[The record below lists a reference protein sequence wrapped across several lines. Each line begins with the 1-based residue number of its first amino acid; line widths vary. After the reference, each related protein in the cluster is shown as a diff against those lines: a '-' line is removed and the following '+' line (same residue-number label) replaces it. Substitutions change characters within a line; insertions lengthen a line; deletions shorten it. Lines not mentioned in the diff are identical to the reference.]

1 MPLRRIDGGATQPS
15 SRSANVVITFIECQ
29 SGYIMIEPPLSIES
43 LQAHAAGELKKW
55 TGSAAQ
61 WSAVAPGRVNV
72 IGEHTDYNGG
82 WVLPMAIDRYTVL
95 VAAPGSQADRIRVRS
110 LSLDEESAVSLSRL
124 SDLSDDKWMRYLQGV
139 LAEYAHRAVVCP
151 PLDIVVASSVPV
163 GGGLS
168 SSAALELAMAHLIE
182 AVTETT
188 WSPSERIRAAV
199 SAEREGAG
207 VPCGVMD
214 QTIVE
219 QGQQGCVLLLDCAEE
234 LISSVIP
241 CDDPQIAWLV
251 IHSGVSHD
259 LADGAYAQRRAEC
272 ERICETLKVG
282 SLRDVTPE
290 MITALPP
297 DLSAQRPAPSSTVSP
312 IQSSTLSPIQ
322 SSRLS
327 PIQSSSQQPLDE
339 VLLRRARHVVT
350 ENQRVLAATEALKT
364 ANWSTL
370 GQLLFESHQ
379 SLRDDYQVSCE
390 ELDVLVELAQ
400 AQDAVFGARMT
411 GGGFGGCV
419 VALIDREALLSV
431 ATSICQDYAQQVGLS
446 PRCYRVN
453 SASGANACAVPS

>member
-1 MPLRRIDGGATQPS
+1 
-15 SRSANVVITFIECQ
+15 
-29 SGYIMIEPPLSIES
+29 MIEPSLSIES
-43 LQAHAAGELKKW
+43 LQAHAASELNQW
-55 TGSAAQ
+55 TGSAAR
-61 WSAVAPGRVNV
+61 WSAAAPGRVNV

-95 VAAPGSQADRIRVRS
+95 VAAPGLQADCIRVRS
-110 LSLDEESAVSLSRL
+110 LSLGEQSAVSLSRL
-124 SDLSDDKWMRYLQGV
+124 SDLNDDKWMRYLQGV

-199 SAEREGAG
+199 SAERDGAG
-207 VPCGVMD
+207 VPCGIMD

-219 QGQQGCVLLLDCAEE
+219 QGEQGCVLLLDCAQD
-234 LISSVIP
+234 LISSIIP

-272 ERICETLKVG
+272 EMICEALQVG

-290 MITALPP
+290 MITTLTPGLPAL
-297 DLSAQRPAPSSTVSP
+297 SPAPLPAPLPAQSPAASPAAPP
-312 IQSSTLSPIQ
+312 IQSSTPSPIP
-322 SSRLS
+322 SSLRE
-327 PIQSSSQQPLDE
+327 PFDE

-350 ENQRVLAATEALKT
+350 ENQRVLAAMEALKA

-370 GQLLFESHQ
+370 GELLFESHH

-400 AQDAVFGARMT
+400 AQDDVFGARMT

-419 VALIDREALLSV
+419 VALVNREALSSV
-431 ATSICQDYAQQVGLS
+431 ATSICQGYAQQVGLS
-446 PRCYRVN
+446 PQCYRVKP
-453 SASGANACAVPS
+453 ASGADVCMVFA

>member
-1 MPLRRIDGGATQPS
+1 MPRRRIDGGATQPS
-15 SRSANVVITFIECQ
+15 RRNANVVIAFVECH

-43 LQAHAAGELKKW
+43 LQARAASELNQW
-55 TGSAAQ
+55 TGSAAR
-61 WSAVAPGRVNV
+61 WSAAAPGRVNV

-95 VAAPGSQADRIRVRS
+95 VAAPGLQADRIRVRS
-110 LSLDEESAVSLSRL
+110 LSLGEQSAVSLSRL

-139 LAEYAHRAVVCP
+139 LVEYARQAVVCP

-199 SAEREGAG
+199 SAERDGAG
-207 VPCGVMD
+207 VPCGIMD

-219 QGQQGCVLLLDCAEE
+219 QGEQGCVLLLDCAQG
-234 LISSVIP
+234 LISSTIP

-272 ERICETLKVG
+272 EMICEALQVG
-282 SLRDVTPE
+282 SLRDVTTE
-290 MITALPP
+290 MITTLTPNLP
-297 DLSAQRPAPSSTVSP
+297 A
-312 IQSSTLSPIQ
+312 LSPIQ
-322 SSRLS
+322 S
-327 PIQSSSQQPLDE
+327 PIQSRLKVPFDE

-370 GQLLFESHQ
+370 GELLFESHH
-379 SLRDDYQVSCE
+379 SLRDDYEVSCE

-400 AQDAVFGARMT
+400 AQDDVFGARMT
-411 GGGFGGCV
+411 GGGFGGCI
-419 VALIDREALLSV
+419 VALVDREALSSV
-431 ATSICQDYAQQVGLS
+431 ATSISQGYVQRVGLS
-446 PRCYRVN
+446 PQCYRVKP
-453 SASGANACAVPS
+453 ASGADVCAVFA

>member
-1 MPLRRIDGGATQPS
+1 
-15 SRSANVVITFIECQ
+15 
-29 SGYIMIEPPLSIES
+29 MIEPSLSIES
-43 LQAHAAGELKKW
+43 LQAHAASELNQW
-55 TGSAAQ
+55 TGSAAR
-61 WSAVAPGRVNV
+61 WSAAAPGRVNV

-95 VAAPGSQADRIRVRS
+95 VAAPGLQADCIRVRS
-110 LSLDEESAVSLSRL
+110 LSLGEQSAVSLSRL
-124 SDLSDDKWMRYLQGV
+124 SDLNDDKWMRYLQGV

-199 SAEREGAG
+199 SAERDGAG
-207 VPCGVMD
+207 VPCGIMD

-219 QGQQGCVLLLDCAEE
+219 QGEQGCVLLLDCAQD
-234 LISSVIP
+234 LISSIIP

-272 ERICETLKVG
+272 EMICEALQVG

-290 MITALPP
+290 MITTLTPGLPAL
-297 DLSAQRPAPSSTVSP
+297 SPAPPP
-312 IQSSTLSPIQ
+312 IQSSTPSPIP
-322 SSRLS
+322 SSLQE
-327 PIQSSSQQPLDE
+327 PFDE

-350 ENQRVLAATEALKT
+350 ENQRVLAAMEALKT

-370 GQLLFESHQ
+370 GELLFESHH

-400 AQDAVFGARMT
+400 AQDDVFGARMT

-419 VALIDREALLSV
+419 VALVNREALSSV
-431 ATSICQDYAQQVGLS
+431 ATSICQGYAQQVGLS
-446 PRCYRVN
+446 PQCYRVKP
-453 SASGANACAVPS
+453 ASGADVCMVFA

>member
-95 VAAPGSQADRIRVRS
+95 VAAPGLQADRIRVRS
-110 LSLDEESAVSLSRL
+110 LSLDEESTVSLSRL
-124 SDLSDDKWMRYLQGV
+124 SDLSGDKWMRYLQGV

-259 LADGAYAQRRAEC
+259 LADGAYAQRRTEC
-272 ERICETLKVG
+272 EMICEALQVG

-290 MITALPP
+290 MITTLTPGLPALSPA
-297 DLSAQRPAPSSTVSP
+297 LSPAPSP
-312 IQSSTLSPIQ
+312 IPSSLQEPF
-322 SSRLS
+322 
-327 PIQSSSQQPLDE
+327 DE

-350 ENQRVLAATEALKT
+350 ENQRVLAAMEALKT

-370 GQLLFESHQ
+370 GELLFESHH

-400 AQDAVFGARMT
+400 AQDDVFGARMT

-419 VALIDREALLSV
+419 VALVNREALSSV
-431 ATSICQDYAQQVGLS
+431 ATSICQGYAQQVGLS
-446 PRCYRVN
+446 PQCYRVKP
-453 SASGANACAVPS
+453 ASGADVCMVFA

>member
-1 MPLRRIDGGATQPS
+1 MPRRRIDGGATQPS
-15 SRSANVVITFIECQ
+15 RRNANVVIAFVECH

-43 LQAHAAGELKKW
+43 LQARAASELNQW
-55 TGSAAQ
+55 TGSAAR
-61 WSAVAPGRVNV
+61 WSAAAPGRVNV

-95 VAAPGSQADRIRVRS
+95 VAAPGLQADRIRVRS
-110 LSLDEESAVSLSRL
+110 LSLGEQSAVSLSRL

-199 SAEREGAG
+199 SAERDGAG
-207 VPCGVMD
+207 VPCGIMD

-219 QGQQGCVLLLDCAEE
+219 QGEQGCVLLLDCAQG
-234 LISSVIP
+234 LISSTIP

-272 ERICETLKVG
+272 EMICEALQVG

-290 MITALPP
+290 MITTLTP
-297 DLSAQRPAPSSTVSP
+297 DLPA
-312 IQSSTLSPIQ
+312 LSPIQ
-322 SSRLS
+322 S
-327 PIQSSSQQPLDE
+327 PIQSRLKVPFDE

-370 GQLLFESHQ
+370 GELLFESHY

-400 AQDAVFGARMT
+400 AQDDVFGARMT
-411 GGGFGGCV
+411 GGGFGGCI
-419 VALIDREALLSV
+419 VALVDREALSSV
-431 ATSICQDYAQQVGLS
+431 ATSISQGYVQRVGLS
-446 PRCYRVN
+446 PQCYRVKP
-453 SASGANACAVPS
+453 ASGADVCAVFA

>member
-1 MPLRRIDGGATQPS
+1 MPRRRIDGGATQPS
-15 SRSANVVITFIECQ
+15 RRNANVVIAFVECH

-43 LQAHAAGELKKW
+43 LQARAASELNQW
-55 TGSAAQ
+55 TGSAAR
-61 WSAVAPGRVNV
+61 WSAAAPGRVNV

-95 VAAPGSQADRIRVRS
+95 VAAPGLQADRIRVRS
-110 LSLDEESAVSLSRL
+110 LSLGEQSAVSLSRL

-199 SAEREGAG
+199 SAERDGAG
-207 VPCGVMD
+207 VPCGIMD

-219 QGQQGCVLLLDCAEE
+219 QGEQGCVLLLDCAQG
-234 LISSVIP
+234 LISSTIP

-272 ERICETLKVG
+272 EMICEALQVG
-282 SLRDVTPE
+282 SLRDVTTE
-290 MITALPP
+290 MITTLTP
-297 DLSAQRPAPSSTVSP
+297 DLPAPSP

-322 SSRLS
+322 SRLKV
-327 PIQSSSQQPLDE
+327 PFDE

-364 ANWSTL
+364 ANWWTL
-370 GQLLFESHQ
+370 GELLFESHH

-400 AQDAVFGARMT
+400 AQDDVFGARMT
-411 GGGFGGCV
+411 GGGFGGCI
-419 VALIDREALLSV
+419 VALVDREALSSV
-431 ATSICQDYAQQVGLS
+431 ATSISQGYVQRVGLS
-446 PRCYRVN
+446 PQCYRVKP
-453 SASGANACAVPS
+453 ASGADVCAVFA

>member
-1 MPLRRIDGGATQPS
+1 
-15 SRSANVVITFIECQ
+15 
-29 SGYIMIEPPLSIES
+29 MIEPPLSIES
-43 LQAHAAGELKKW
+43 LQARAASELNQW
-55 TGSAAQ
+55 TGSAAR
-61 WSAVAPGRVNV
+61 WSAAAPGRINV

-95 VAAPGSQADRIRVRS
+95 VAAPGLQADRIRVRS
-110 LSLDEESAVSLSRL
+110 LSLGEQSAVSLSRL

-199 SAEREGAG
+199 SAERDGAG
-207 VPCGVMD
+207 VPCGIMD

-219 QGQQGCVLLLDCAEE
+219 QGEQGCVLLLDCAQG
-234 LISSVIP
+234 LISSTIP

-272 ERICETLKVG
+272 EMICEALQVG

-290 MITALPP
+290 MITTLTP
-297 DLSAQRPAPSSTVSP
+297 DLPA
-312 IQSSTLSPIQ
+312 LSPIQ
-322 SSRLS
+322 S
-327 PIQSSSQQPLDE
+327 PIQSRLKVPFDE

-370 GQLLFESHQ
+370 GELLFESHH

-400 AQDAVFGARMT
+400 AQDDVFGARMT
-411 GGGFGGCV
+411 GGGFGGCI
-419 VALIDREALLSV
+419 VALVDREALSSV
-431 ATSICQDYAQQVGLS
+431 ATSISQGYVQRVGLS
-446 PRCYRVN
+446 PQCYRVKP
-453 SASGANACAVPS
+453 ASGADVCAVFA

>member
-1 MPLRRIDGGATQPS
+1 MPRLRIDGGATQPS
-15 SRSANVVITFIECQ
+15 RRNANVVIAFVECH

-43 LQAHAAGELKKW
+43 LQARAASELNQW
-55 TGSAAQ
+55 TGSAAR
-61 WSAVAPGRVNV
+61 WSAAAPGRINV

-95 VAAPGSQADRIRVRS
+95 VAAPGLQADRIRVRS
-110 LSLDEESAVSLSRL
+110 LSLGEQSAVSLSRL

-199 SAEREGAG
+199 SAERDGAG
-207 VPCGVMD
+207 VPCGIMD

-219 QGQQGCVLLLDCAEE
+219 QGEQGCVLLLDCAQG
-234 LISSVIP
+234 LISSTIP

-272 ERICETLKVG
+272 EMICEALQVG

-290 MITALPP
+290 MITTLTP
-297 DLSAQRPAPSSTVSP
+297 DLPA
-312 IQSSTLSPIQ
+312 LSPIQ
-322 SSRLS
+322 S
-327 PIQSSSQQPLDE
+327 PIQSRLKVPFDE

-370 GQLLFESHQ
+370 GELLFESHH

-400 AQDAVFGARMT
+400 AQDDVFGARMT
-411 GGGFGGCV
+411 GGGFGGCI
-419 VALIDREALLSV
+419 VALVDREALSSV
-431 ATSICQDYAQQVGLS
+431 ATSISQGYVQRVGLS
-446 PRCYRVN
+446 PQCYRVKP
-453 SASGANACAVPS
+453 ASGADVCAVFA

>member
-1 MPLRRIDGGATQPS
+1 
-15 SRSANVVITFIECQ
+15 
-29 SGYIMIEPPLSIES
+29 MIEPSLSIES
-43 LQAHAAGELKKW
+43 LQAHAASELNQW
-55 TGSAAQ
+55 TGSAAR
-61 WSAVAPGRVNV
+61 WSAAAPGRVNV

-82 WVLPMAIDRYTVL
+82 WVLPMAIDRHTVL
-95 VAAPGSQADRIRVRS
+95 VAAPGLVAGRLRVRS
-110 LSLDEESAVSLSRL
+110 LSLGEQSAVSLSRL

-139 LAEYAHRAVVCP
+139 LVEYANRQIVCP
-151 PLDIVVASSVPV
+151 PLDIVVASNVPV

-168 SSAALELAMAHLIE
+168 SSAALELSMAHLIE

-188 WSPSERIRAAV
+188 LSSSERIRAAV

-234 LISSVIP
+234 LISSIIP

-272 ERICETLKVG
+272 EMICEALQVG

-290 MITALPP
+290 MITTLTP
-297 DLSAQRPAPSSTVSP
+297 DLPAPSPASPPAASPIQSPAVSP
-312 IQSSTLSPIQ
+312 IQSSTPSPIP
-322 SSRLS
+322 SSL
-327 PIQSSSQQPLDE
+327 QELLDE

-350 ENQRVLAATEALKT
+350 ENQRVLAAMEALKT

-419 VALIDREALLSV
+419 VALVNREALSSV
-431 ATSICQDYAQQVGLS
+431 ATSICQGYAQQVGLS
-446 PRCYRVN
+446 PQCYRVKP
-453 SASGANACAVPS
+453 ASGADVCMVFA

>member
-1 MPLRRIDGGATQPS
+1 MPRRRIDGGATQPS
-15 SRSANVVITFIECQ
+15 RRNANVVIAFVECH

-43 LQAHAAGELKKW
+43 LQARAASELNQW
-55 TGSAAQ
+55 TGSAAR
-61 WSAVAPGRVNV
+61 WSAAAPGRVNV

-95 VAAPGSQADRIRVRS
+95 VAAPGLQADRIRVRS
-110 LSLDEESAVSLSRL
+110 LSLGEQSAVSLSRL

-199 SAEREGAG
+199 SAERDGAG
-207 VPCGVMD
+207 VPCGIMD

-219 QGQQGCVLLLDCAEE
+219 QGEQGCVLLLDCAQG
-234 LISSVIP
+234 LISSTIP

-272 ERICETLKVG
+272 EMICEALQVG
-282 SLRDVTPE
+282 SLRDVTTE
-290 MITALPP
+290 MITTLTP
-297 DLSAQRPAPSSTVSP
+297 DLPAPSP

-322 SSRLS
+322 SRLKV
-327 PIQSSSQQPLDE
+327 PFDE

-370 GQLLFESHQ
+370 GELLFESHH

-400 AQDAVFGARMT
+400 AQDDVFGARMT
-411 GGGFGGCV
+411 GGGFGGCI
-419 VALIDREALLSV
+419 VALVDREALSSV
-431 ATSICQDYAQQVGLS
+431 ATSISQGYVQRVGLS
-446 PRCYRVN
+446 PQCYRVKP
-453 SASGANACAVPS
+453 ASGADVCAVFA

>member
-1 MPLRRIDGGATQPS
+1 
-15 SRSANVVITFIECQ
+15 
-29 SGYIMIEPPLSIES
+29 MIEPSLSIES
-43 LQAHAAGELKKW
+43 LQAHAASELNQW
-55 TGSAAQ
+55 TGSAAR
-61 WSAVAPGRVNV
+61 WSAAAPGRVNV

-95 VAAPGSQADRIRVRS
+95 VAAPGLQADCIRVRS
-110 LSLDEESAVSLSRL
+110 LSLGEQSAVSLSRL
-124 SDLSDDKWMRYLQGV
+124 SDLNDDKWMRYLQGV

-199 SAEREGAG
+199 SAERDGAG
-207 VPCGVMD
+207 VPCGIMD

-219 QGQQGCVLLLDCAEE
+219 QGEQGCVLLLDCAQD
-234 LISSVIP
+234 LISSIIP

-272 ERICETLKVG
+272 EMICEALQVG

-290 MITALPP
+290 TITTLTPE
-297 DLSAQRPAPSSTVSP
+297 LPAPSPALSPIQSPALSP
-312 IQSSTLSPIQ
+312 IQSSTPSPIP
-322 SSRLS
+322 SSLQE
-327 PIQSSSQQPLDE
+327 PFDE

-350 ENQRVLAATEALKT
+350 ENQRVLAAMEALKT

-370 GQLLFESHQ
+370 GDLLFESHH

-400 AQDAVFGARMT
+400 AQDDVFGARMT
-411 GGGFGGCV
+411 GGGFGGCI
-419 VALIDREALLSV
+419 VALVNREALSSV
-431 ATSICQDYAQQVGLS
+431 ATSISQGYAQQVGLS
-446 PRCYRVN
+446 PQCYRVKP
-453 SASGANACAVPS
+453 ASGADVCMVFA

>member
-1 MPLRRIDGGATQPS
+1 
-15 SRSANVVITFIECQ
+15 
-29 SGYIMIEPPLSIES
+29 MIEPPLSIES
-43 LQAHAAGELKKW
+43 LQAGAASELNQW
-55 TGSAAQ
+55 TGSAAR
-61 WSAVAPGRVNV
+61 WSAAAPGRVNV

-95 VAAPGSQADRIRVRS
+95 VAAPGLQADRIRVRS
-110 LSLDEESAVSLSRL
+110 LSLGEQSAVSLSRL

-199 SAEREGAG
+199 SAERDGAG
-207 VPCGVMD
+207 VPCGIMD

-219 QGQQGCVLLLDCAEE
+219 QGEQGCVLLLDCAQG
-234 LISSVIP
+234 LISSTIP

-272 ERICETLKVG
+272 KMICEALQVD

-290 MITALPP
+290 MITTLTP
-297 DLSAQRPAPSSTVSP
+297 DLPALSPKQSPIQSPAPSPAPSP
-312 IQSSTLSPIQ
+312 IQSSTLSPMQ
-322 SSRLS
+322 S
-327 PIQSSSQQPLDE
+327 PLKVPFDE

-370 GQLLFESHQ
+370 GELLFESHH

-400 AQDAVFGARMT
+400 AQDDVFGARMT
-411 GGGFGGCV
+411 GGGFGGCI
-419 VALIDREALLSV
+419 VALVDREALSSV
-431 ATSICQDYAQQVGLS
+431 ATSISQGYVQRVGLS
-446 PRCYRVN
+446 PQCYRVKP
-453 SASGANACAVPS
+453 ASGADVCAVFA

>member
-1 MPLRRIDGGATQPS
+1 
-15 SRSANVVITFIECQ
+15 
-29 SGYIMIEPPLSIES
+29 MIEPSLSIES
-43 LQAHAAGELKKW
+43 LQAHAASELNQW
-55 TGSAAQ
+55 TGSAAR
-61 WSAVAPGRVNV
+61 WSAAAPGRVNV

-95 VAAPGSQADRIRVRS
+95 VAAPGLQADCIRVRS
-110 LSLDEESAVSLSRL
+110 LSLGEQSAVSLSRL
-124 SDLSDDKWMRYLQGV
+124 SDLNDDKWMRYLQGV

-188 WSPSERIRAAV
+188 WSPSERILAAV

-234 LISSVIP
+234 LISSIIP

-272 ERICETLKVG
+272 EMICEALQVG

-290 MITALPP
+290 MITTLTPGSPAL
-297 DLSAQRPAPSSTVSP
+297 SPAPSPAPSPAAPP
-312 IQSSTLSPIQ
+312 IQSSTPSPIP
-322 SSRLS
+322 SSLQE
-327 PIQSSSQQPLDE
+327 PFDE

-350 ENQRVLAATEALKT
+350 ENQRVLAAMEALKT

-370 GQLLFESHQ
+370 GELLFESHH

-400 AQDAVFGARMT
+400 AQDDVFGARMT

-419 VALIDREALLSV
+419 VALVNREALSSV
-431 ATSICQDYAQQVGLS
+431 ATSICQGYAQQVGLS
-446 PRCYRVN
+446 PQCYRVKP
-453 SASGANACAVPS
+453 ASGADVCMVFA

>member
-1 MPLRRIDGGATQPS
+1 MPRRRIDGGATQPS
-15 SRSANVVITFIECQ
+15 RRNANVVIAFVECH

-43 LQAHAAGELKKW
+43 LQARAASELNQW
-55 TGSAAQ
+55 TGSAAR
-61 WSAVAPGRVNV
+61 WSAAAPGRVNV

-95 VAAPGSQADRIRVRS
+95 VAAPGLQADRIRVRS
-110 LSLDEESAVSLSRL
+110 LSLGEQSAVSLSRL

-199 SAEREGAG
+199 SAERDGAG
-207 VPCGVMD
+207 VPCGIMD

-219 QGQQGCVLLLDCAEE
+219 QGEQGCVLLLDCAQG
-234 LISSVIP
+234 LISSTIP

-272 ERICETLKVG
+272 EMICEALQVG

-290 MITALPP
+290 MITTLTP
-297 DLSAQRPAPSSTVSP
+297 DLPAPSP

-322 SSRLS
+322 SRLKV
-327 PIQSSSQQPLDE
+327 PFDE

-370 GQLLFESHQ
+370 GELLFESHH

-400 AQDAVFGARMT
+400 AQDDVFGARMT
-411 GGGFGGCV
+411 GGGFGGCI
-419 VALIDREALLSV
+419 VALVDREALSSV
-431 ATSICQDYAQQVGLS
+431 ATSISQGYVQRVGLS
-446 PRCYRVN
+446 PQCYRVKP
-453 SASGANACAVPS
+453 ASGADVCAVFA

>member
-1 MPLRRIDGGATQPS
+1 MPRRRIDGGATQPS
-15 SRSANVVITFIECQ
+15 RRNANVVIAFVECH

-43 LQAHAAGELKKW
+43 LQARAASELNQW
-55 TGSAAQ
+55 TGSAAR
-61 WSAVAPGRVNV
+61 WSAAAPGRVNV

-95 VAAPGSQADRIRVRS
+95 VAAPGLQADRIRVRS
-110 LSLDEESAVSLSRL
+110 LSLGEQSAVSLSRL

-199 SAEREGAG
+199 SAERDGAG
-207 VPCGVMD
+207 VPCGIMD

-219 QGQQGCVLLLDCAEE
+219 QGEQGCVLLLDCAQG
-234 LISSVIP
+234 LISSTIP

-272 ERICETLKVG
+272 EMICEALQVG

-290 MITALPP
+290 MITTLTP
-297 DLSAQRPAPSSTVSP
+297 DLPA
-312 IQSSTLSPIQ
+312 LSPIQ
-322 SSRLS
+322 SPMQS
-327 PIQSSSQQPLDE
+327 PLKVPFDE

-370 GQLLFESHQ
+370 GELLFESHH

-400 AQDAVFGARMT
+400 AQDDVFGARMT
-411 GGGFGGCV
+411 GGGFGGCI
-419 VALIDREALLSV
+419 VALVDREALSSV
-431 ATSICQDYAQQVGLS
+431 ATSISQGYVQRVGLS
-446 PRCYRVN
+446 PQCYRVKP
-453 SASGANACAVPS
+453 ASGADVCAVFA

>member
-1 MPLRRIDGGATQPS
+1 M
-15 SRSANVVITFIECQ
+15 
-29 SGYIMIEPPLSIES
+29 
-43 LQAHAAGELKKW
+43 
-55 TGSAAQ
+55 
-61 WSAVAPGRVNV
+61 
-72 IGEHTDYNGG
+72 
-82 WVLPMAIDRYTVL
+82 
-95 VAAPGSQADRIRVRS
+95 
-110 LSLDEESAVSLSRL
+110 
-124 SDLSDDKWMRYLQGV
+124 
-139 LAEYAHRAVVCP
+139 
-151 PLDIVVASSVPV
+151 
-163 GGGLS
+163 
-168 SSAALELAMAHLIE
+168 
-182 AVTETT
+182 
-188 WSPSERIRAAV
+188 
-199 SAEREGAG
+199 
-207 VPCGVMD
+207 MD

-322 SSRLS
+322 SS
-327 PIQSSSQQPLDE
+327 SQQPLDE

-350 ENQRVLAATEALKT
+350 ENQRVLAATEAMKT
-364 ANWSTL
+364 ASWSTL

-390 ELDVLVELAQ
+390 ELDVLVELAR
-400 AQDAVFGARMT
+400 AQDGVFGARMT

-419 VALIDREALLSV
+419 VALVHREALLSV
-431 ATSICQDYAQQVGLS
+431 ATSICQGYAQQFGLS

-453 SASGANACAVPS
+453 PTSGADVCAVPS

>member
-1 MPLRRIDGGATQPS
+1 MPRRRIDGGATQPS
-15 SRSANVVITFIECQ
+15 RRNANVVIAFVECH

-43 LQAHAAGELKKW
+43 LQARAASELNQW
-55 TGSAAQ
+55 TGSAAR
-61 WSAVAPGRVNV
+61 WSAAAPGRVNV

-95 VAAPGSQADRIRVRS
+95 VAAPGLQADRIRVRS
-110 LSLDEESAVSLSRL
+110 LSLGEQSAVSLSRL

-199 SAEREGAG
+199 SAERDGAG
-207 VPCGVMD
+207 VPCGIMD

-219 QGQQGCVLLLDCAEE
+219 QGEQGCVLLLDCAQD
-234 LISSVIP
+234 LISSTIP

-272 ERICETLKVG
+272 EMICEALQVG

-290 MITALPP
+290 MITTLTP
-297 DLSAQRPAPSSTVSP
+297 DLPAPSP

-322 SSRLS
+322 SRLKV
-327 PIQSSSQQPLDE
+327 PFDE

-370 GQLLFESHQ
+370 GELLFESHH

-400 AQDAVFGARMT
+400 AQDDVFGARMT
-411 GGGFGGCV
+411 GGGFGGCI
-419 VALIDREALLSV
+419 VALVDREALSSV
-431 ATSICQDYAQQVGLS
+431 ATSISQGYVQRVGLS
-446 PRCYRVN
+446 PQCYRVKP
-453 SASGANACAVPS
+453 ASGADVCAVFA

>member
-1 MPLRRIDGGATQPS
+1 MPRRRIDGGATQPS
-15 SRSANVVITFIECQ
+15 RRNANVVIAFVECH

-43 LQAHAAGELKKW
+43 LQARAASELNQW
-55 TGSAAQ
+55 TGSAAR
-61 WSAVAPGRVNV
+61 WSAAAPGRVNV

-95 VAAPGSQADRIRVRS
+95 VAAPGLQADRIRVRS
-110 LSLDEESAVSLSRL
+110 LSLGEQSAVSLSRL

-199 SAEREGAG
+199 SAERDGAG
-207 VPCGVMD
+207 VPCGIMD

-219 QGQQGCVLLLDCAEE
+219 QGEQGCVLLLDCAQG
-234 LISSVIP
+234 LISSTIP

-272 ERICETLKVG
+272 EMICEALQVG
-282 SLRDVTPE
+282 SLRDVTTE
-290 MITALPP
+290 MITTLTP
-297 DLSAQRPAPSSTVSP
+297 DLPAPSP

-322 SSRLS
+322 SRLKV
-327 PIQSSSQQPLDE
+327 PFDE

-370 GQLLFESHQ
+370 GELLFESHH
-379 SLRDDYQVSCE
+379 SLRDDYEVSCE

-400 AQDAVFGARMT
+400 AQDDVFGARMT
-411 GGGFGGCV
+411 GGGFGGCI
-419 VALIDREALLSV
+419 VALVDREALSSV
-431 ATSICQDYAQQVGLS
+431 ATSISQGYVQRVGLS
-446 PRCYRVN
+446 PQCYRVKP
-453 SASGANACAVPS
+453 ASGADVCAVFA

>member
-1 MPLRRIDGGATQPS
+1 MPRRRIDGGATQPS
-15 SRSANVVITFIECQ
+15 RRNANVVIAFVECH

-43 LQAHAAGELKKW
+43 LQARAASELNQW
-55 TGSAAQ
+55 TGSAAR
-61 WSAVAPGRVNV
+61 WSAAAPGRVNV

-95 VAAPGSQADRIRVRS
+95 VAAPGLQADRIRVRS
-110 LSLDEESAVSLSRL
+110 LSLGEQSAVSLSRL
-124 SDLSDDKWMRYLQGV
+124 SDLSDDQWMRYLQGV

-199 SAEREGAG
+199 SAERDGAG
-207 VPCGVMD
+207 VPCGIMD

-219 QGQQGCVLLLDCAEE
+219 QGEQGCVLLLDCAQG
-234 LISSVIP
+234 LISSTIP

-272 ERICETLKVG
+272 ERICEALQVG

-290 MITALPP
+290 MITTLTPALPTEP
-297 DLSAQRPAPSSTVSP
+297 PAPSPEPRPEPPPEPSP
-312 IQSSTLSPIQ
+312 AQSSTPLPLPGS
-322 SSRLS
+322 
-327 PIQSSSQQPLDE
+327 LDE

-364 ANWSTL
+364 GNWSIL
-370 GQLLFESHQ
+370 GDLLHESHH

-390 ELDVLVELAQ
+390 ELDILVELAQ
-400 AQDAVFGARMT
+400 AQDDVFGARMT
-411 GGGFGGCV
+411 GGGFGGCI
-419 VALIDREALLSV
+419 VALVNREALSSV
-431 ATSICQDYAQQVGLS
+431 ATSISEGYAQQVGLS
-446 PRCYRVN
+446 PKCYRVKP
-453 SASGANACAVPS
+453 ASGADICAVSL

>member
-1 MPLRRIDGGATQPS
+1 
-15 SRSANVVITFIECQ
+15 
-29 SGYIMIEPPLSIES
+29 MIEPSLSIES
-43 LQAHAAGELKKW
+43 LQAHAASELNQW
-55 TGSAAQ
+55 TGSAAR
-61 WSAVAPGRVNV
+61 WSAAAPGRVNV

-95 VAAPGSQADRIRVRS
+95 VAAPGLQADCIRVRS
-110 LSLDEESAVSLSRL
+110 LSLGEQSAVSLSRL
-124 SDLSDDKWMRYLQGV
+124 SDLNDDKWMRYLQGV

-199 SAEREGAG
+199 SAERDGAG
-207 VPCGVMD
+207 VPCGIMD

-219 QGQQGCVLLLDCAEE
+219 QGEQGCVLLLDCAQD
-234 LISSVIP
+234 LISSIIP

-272 ERICETLKVG
+272 EMICEALQVG

-290 MITALPP
+290 MITTLTPGLPALSPAT
-297 DLSAQRPAPSSTVSP
+297 SPAPSPAAPP
-312 IQSSTLSPIQ
+312 IQSSTPSPIP
-322 SSRLS
+322 SSLQE
-327 PIQSSSQQPLDE
+327 PFDE

-350 ENQRVLAATEALKT
+350 ENQRVLAAMEALKT

-370 GQLLFESHQ
+370 GELLFESHH

-400 AQDAVFGARMT
+400 AQDDVFGARMT

-419 VALIDREALLSV
+419 VALVNREALSSV
-431 ATSICQDYAQQVGLS
+431 ATSICQGYAQQVGLS
-446 PRCYRVN
+446 PQCYRVKP
-453 SASGANACAVPS
+453 ASGADVCMVFA

>member
-1 MPLRRIDGGATQPS
+1 
-15 SRSANVVITFIECQ
+15 
-29 SGYIMIEPPLSIES
+29 MIEPPLSIES
-43 LQAHAAGELKKW
+43 LQARAASELNQW
-55 TGSAAQ
+55 TGSAAR
-61 WSAVAPGRVNV
+61 WSAAAPGRVNV

-95 VAAPGSQADRIRVRS
+95 VAAPGLQADRIRVRS
-110 LSLDEESAVSLSRL
+110 LSLGEQSAVSLSRL

-199 SAEREGAG
+199 SAERDGAG
-207 VPCGVMD
+207 VPCGIMD

-219 QGQQGCVLLLDCAEE
+219 QGEQGCVLLLDCAQG
-234 LISSVIP
+234 LISSTIP

-272 ERICETLKVG
+272 EMICEALQVG

-290 MITALPP
+290 MITTLTP
-297 DLSAQRPAPSSTVSP
+297 DLPA
-312 IQSSTLSPIQ
+312 LSPIQ
-322 SSRLS
+322 S
-327 PIQSSSQQPLDE
+327 PIQSRLKVPFDE

-364 ANWSTL
+364 ANWWTL
-370 GQLLFESHQ
+370 GELLFESHH

-400 AQDAVFGARMT
+400 AQDDVFGARMT
-411 GGGFGGCV
+411 GGGFGGCI
-419 VALIDREALLSV
+419 VALVDREALSSV
-431 ATSICQDYAQQVGLS
+431 ATSISQGYVQRVGLS
-446 PRCYRVN
+446 PQCYRVKP
-453 SASGANACAVPS
+453 ASGADVCAVFA

>member
-1 MPLRRIDGGATQPS
+1 
-15 SRSANVVITFIECQ
+15 
-29 SGYIMIEPPLSIES
+29 MIEPSLSIES
-43 LQAHAAGELKKW
+43 LQAHAASELNQW
-55 TGSAAQ
+55 TGSAAR
-61 WSAVAPGRVNV
+61 WSAAAPGRVNV

-82 WVLPMAIDRYTVL
+82 WVLPMAIDRHTVL
-95 VAAPGSQADRIRVRS
+95 VAAPGLVAGRLRVRS
-110 LSLDEESAVSLSRL
+110 LSLGEQSAVSLSRL

-139 LAEYAHRAVVCP
+139 LVEYANRQIVCP

-234 LISSVIP
+234 LISSIIP

-272 ERICETLKVG
+272 EMICEALQVG

-290 MITALPP
+290 MITTLTP
-297 DLSAQRPAPSSTVSP
+297 DLPAPSPASPPAASPIQSPAVSP
-312 IQSSTLSPIQ
+312 IQSSTPSPIH
-322 SSRLS
+322 
-327 PIQSSSQQPLDE
+327 SSSQELLDE

-350 ENQRVLAATEALKT
+350 ENQRVLAAAEALKT

-419 VALIDREALLSV
+419 VALVDREALLSV
-431 ATSICQDYAQQVGLS
+431 ATSICQGYAQRVGLS

-453 SASGANACAVPS
+453 PASGADVCAVPS

>member
-1 MPLRRIDGGATQPS
+1 
-15 SRSANVVITFIECQ
+15 
-29 SGYIMIEPPLSIES
+29 MIEPSLSIES
-43 LQAHAAGELKKW
+43 LQAHAASELNQW
-55 TGSAAQ
+55 TGSAAR
-61 WSAVAPGRVNV
+61 WSAAAPGRVNV

-95 VAAPGSQADRIRVRS
+95 VAAPGLQADCIRVRS
-110 LSLDEESAVSLSRL
+110 LSLGEQSAVSLSRL
-124 SDLSDDKWMRYLQGV
+124 SDLNDDKWMRYLQGV

-199 SAEREGAG
+199 SAERDGAG
-207 VPCGVMD
+207 VPCGIMD

-219 QGQQGCVLLLDCAEE
+219 QGEQGCVLLLDCAQD
-234 LISSVIP
+234 LISSIIP

-272 ERICETLKVG
+272 EMICEALQVG

-290 MITALPP
+290 MITTLTP
-297 DLSAQRPAPSSTVSP
+297 DLPVASPAASP
-312 IQSSTLSPIQ
+312 IQSSTP
-322 SSRLS
+322 SSI
-327 PIQSSSQQPLDE
+327 PSSLQEPFDE

-350 ENQRVLAATEALKT
+350 ENQRVLAAMEALKA

-370 GQLLFESHQ
+370 GELLFESHH

-400 AQDAVFGARMT
+400 AQDDVFGARMT

-419 VALIDREALLSV
+419 VALVNREALSSV
-431 ATSICQDYAQQVGLS
+431 ATSICQGYAQQVGLS
-446 PRCYRVN
+446 PQCYRVKP
-453 SASGANACAVPS
+453 ASGADVCMVFA

>member
-1 MPLRRIDGGATQPS
+1 
-15 SRSANVVITFIECQ
+15 
-29 SGYIMIEPPLSIES
+29 MIEPSLSIES
-43 LQAHAAGELKKW
+43 LQAHAASELNQW
-55 TGSAAQ
+55 TGSAAR
-61 WSAVAPGRVNV
+61 WSAAAPGRVNV

-95 VAAPGSQADRIRVRS
+95 VAAPGLQADCIRVRS
-110 LSLDEESAVSLSRL
+110 LSLGEQSAVSLSRL
-124 SDLSDDKWMRYLQGV
+124 SDLNDDKWMRYLQGV
-139 LAEYAHRAVVCP
+139 LAEYAHRAFVCP

-199 SAEREGAG
+199 SAERDGAG
-207 VPCGVMD
+207 VPCGIMD

-219 QGQQGCVLLLDCAEE
+219 QGEQGCVLLLDCAQD
-234 LISSVIP
+234 LISSIIP

-272 ERICETLKVG
+272 EMICEALQVG

-290 MITALPP
+290 MITTLTPRLPAL
-297 DLSAQRPAPSSTVSP
+297 SPAPSPAAPP
-312 IQSSTLSPIQ
+312 IQSSTPSPIP
-322 SSRLS
+322 SSLQE
-327 PIQSSSQQPLDE
+327 PFDE

-350 ENQRVLAATEALKT
+350 ENQRVLAAMEALKT

-370 GQLLFESHQ
+370 GELLFESHH

-400 AQDAVFGARMT
+400 AQDDVFGARMT

-419 VALIDREALLSV
+419 VALVNREALSSV
-431 ATSICQDYAQQVGLS
+431 ATSICQGYAQQVGLS
-446 PRCYRVN
+446 PQCYRVKP
-453 SASGANACAVPS
+453 ASGADVCKVFA

>member
-1 MPLRRIDGGATQPS
+1 
-15 SRSANVVITFIECQ
+15 
-29 SGYIMIEPPLSIES
+29 MIEPSLSIES
-43 LQAHAAGELKKW
+43 LQAHAASELNQW
-55 TGSAAQ
+55 TGSAAR
-61 WSAVAPGRVNV
+61 WSAAAPGRVNV

-82 WVLPMAIDRYTVL
+82 WVLPMAIDRHTVL
-95 VAAPGSQADRIRVRS
+95 VAAPGLVAGRLRVRS
-110 LSLDEESAVSLSRL
+110 LSLGEQSAVSLSRL

-139 LAEYAHRAVVCP
+139 LVEYANRQIVCP
-151 PLDIVVASSVPV
+151 PLDIVVASNVPV

-168 SSAALELAMAHLIE
+168 SSAALELSMAHLIE

-188 WSPSERIRAAV
+188 LSSSERIRAAV

-234 LISSVIP
+234 LISSIIP

-272 ERICETLKVG
+272 EMICEALQVG

-290 MITALPP
+290 MITTLTP
-297 DLSAQRPAPSSTVSP
+297 DLPAPSPASPPAASP
-312 IQSSTLSPIQ
+312 IQSPAYHRYIIDPSPIH
-322 SSRLS
+322 
-327 PIQSSSQQPLDE
+327 SSSQELLDE

-350 ENQRVLAATEALKT
+350 ENQRVLAAAEALKT

-419 VALIDREALLSV
+419 VALVDREALLSV
-431 ATSICQDYAQQVGLS
+431 ATSICQGYAQRVGLS

-453 SASGANACAVPS
+453 PASGADVCAVPS

>member
-1 MPLRRIDGGATQPS
+1 
-15 SRSANVVITFIECQ
+15 
-29 SGYIMIEPPLSIES
+29 MIEPSLSIES
-43 LQAHAAGELKKW
+43 LQAHAASELNQW
-55 TGSAAQ
+55 TGSAAR
-61 WSAVAPGRVNV
+61 WSAAAPGRVNV

-82 WVLPMAIDRYTVL
+82 WVLPMAIDRHTVL
-95 VAAPGSQADRIRVRS
+95 VAAPGLVAGRLRVRS
-110 LSLDEESAVSLSRL
+110 LSLGEQSAVSLSRL

-139 LAEYAHRAVVCP
+139 LVEYANRQIVCP
-151 PLDIVVASSVPV
+151 PLDIVVASNVPV

-168 SSAALELAMAHLIE
+168 SSAALELSMAHLIE

-188 WSPSERIRAAV
+188 LSSSERIRAAV

-234 LISSVIP
+234 LISSIIP

-272 ERICETLKVG
+272 EMICEALQVG

-290 MITALPP
+290 MITTLTP
-297 DLSAQRPAPSSTVSP
+297 DLPAPSPASPPAASPIQSPAVSP
-312 IQSSTLSPIQ
+312 IQSSTPSPIP
-322 SSRLS
+322 SSL
-327 PIQSSSQQPLDE
+327 QEPLDE

-350 ENQRVLAATEALKT
+350 ENQRVLAAMEALKT

-419 VALIDREALLSV
+419 VALVDREALLSV
-431 ATSICQDYAQQVGLS
+431 ATSICQGYAQRVGLS

-453 SASGANACAVPS
+453 PASGADVCAVPS

>member
-1 MPLRRIDGGATQPS
+1 
-15 SRSANVVITFIECQ
+15 
-29 SGYIMIEPPLSIES
+29 MIEPPLSIES
-43 LQAHAAGELKKW
+43 LQACAVSELNQW
-55 TGSAAQ
+55 TGSAAR
-61 WSAVAPGRVNV
+61 WSAAAPGRVNV

-95 VAAPGSQADRIRVRS
+95 VAAPGLQADRIRVRS
-110 LSLDEESAVSLSRL
+110 LSLGEQSAVSLSRL

-139 LAEYAHRAVVCP
+139 LVEYARQAVVCP

-199 SAEREGAG
+199 SAERDGAG
-207 VPCGVMD
+207 VPCGMMD

-219 QGQQGCVLLLDCAEE
+219 QAEQGCVLLLDCAQD
-234 LISSVIP
+234 LISSIIR

-251 IHSGVSHD
+251 IHSGVSHE
-259 LADGAYAQRRAEC
+259 LAEGAYAQRRAEC
-272 ERICETLKVG
+272 EMICEALQVD

-290 MITALPP
+290 MITTLTP
-297 DLSAQRPAPSSTVSP
+297 DLPALSLIQSPAPSP

-322 SSRLS
+322 SRLKE
-327 PIQSSSQQPLDE
+327 PLDE

-370 GQLLFESHQ
+370 GALLFESHH

-400 AQDAVFGARMT
+400 AEDDVFGARMT
-411 GGGFGGCV
+411 GGGFGGCI
-419 VALIDREALLSV
+419 VALVNQEALSSV
-431 ATSICQDYAQQVGLS
+431 ATSISEGYAQQIGLS
-446 PRCYRVN
+446 PQCYQVN
-453 SASGANACAVPS
+453 PVSGATVCAVFA

>member
-1 MPLRRIDGGATQPS
+1 
-15 SRSANVVITFIECQ
+15 
-29 SGYIMIEPPLSIES
+29 MIEPSLSIES
-43 LQAHAAGELKKW
+43 LQAHAASELNQW
-55 TGSAAQ
+55 TGSAAR
-61 WSAVAPGRVNV
+61 WSAAAPGRVNV

-82 WVLPMAIDRYTVL
+82 WVLPMAIDRHTVL
-95 VAAPGSQADRIRVRS
+95 VAAPGLVAGRLRVRS
-110 LSLDEESAVSLSRL
+110 LSLGEQSAVSLSRL

-139 LAEYAHRAVVCP
+139 LVEYANRQIVCP
-151 PLDIVVASSVPV
+151 PLDIVVASNVPV

-168 SSAALELAMAHLIE
+168 SSAALELSMAHLIE

-188 WSPSERIRAAV
+188 LSSSERIRAAV

-234 LISSVIP
+234 LISSIIP

-272 ERICETLKVG
+272 EMICEALQVG

-290 MITALPP
+290 MITTLTP
-297 DLSAQRPAPSSTVSP
+297 DLPAPSPASPPAASPIQSPAVSP
-312 IQSSTLSPIQ
+312 IQSSTPSPIP
-322 SSRLS
+322 SSL
-327 PIQSSSQQPLDE
+327 QELLDE

-350 ENQRVLAATEALKT
+350 ENQRVLAAAEALKT

-419 VALIDREALLSV
+419 VALVDREALLSV
-431 ATSICQDYAQQVGLS
+431 ATSICQGYAQRVGLS

-453 SASGANACAVPS
+453 PASGADVCAVPS

>member
-1 MPLRRIDGGATQPS
+1 VARHRYRDTVIKV
-15 SRSANVVITFIECQ
+15 RANVVIAFVECQ
-29 SGYIMIEPPLSIES
+29 SGYIMIEPSLSIES
-43 LQAHAAGELKKW
+43 LQAHAASELNQW
-55 TGSAAQ
+55 TGSAAR
-61 WSAVAPGRVNV
+61 WSAAAPGRVNV

-95 VAAPGSQADRIRVRS
+95 VAAPGLQADCIRVRS
-110 LSLDEESAVSLSRL
+110 LSLGEQSAVSLSRL

-199 SAEREGAG
+199 SAERDGAG
-207 VPCGVMD
+207 VPCGIMD

-219 QGQQGCVLLLDCAEE
+219 QGEQGCVLLLDCAQD
-234 LISSVIP
+234 LISSIIP

-272 ERICETLKVG
+272 EMICEALQVG

-290 MITALPP
+290 MITTLTP
-297 DLSAQRPAPSSTVSP
+297 DLPAPSP
-312 IQSSTLSPIQ
+312 IQPSTLSPIQ
-322 SSRLS
+322 SRLKV
-327 PIQSSSQQPLDE
+327 PLDE

-370 GQLLFESHQ
+370 GELLFESHH

-400 AQDAVFGARMT
+400 AQDDVFGARMT
-411 GGGFGGCV
+411 GGGFGGCI
-419 VALIDREALLSV
+419 VALVNKEALSSV
-431 ATSICQDYAQQVGLS
+431 ATSICQGYAQQVGLS
-446 PRCYRVN
+446 PQCYRVKP
-453 SASGANACAVPS
+453 ASGADVCTVFA

>member
-1 MPLRRIDGGATQPS
+1 MPRRRIDGGATQPS
-15 SRSANVVITFIECQ
+15 RRNANVVIAFVECH

-43 LQAHAAGELKKW
+43 LQARAASELNQW
-55 TGSAAQ
+55 TGSAAR
-61 WSAVAPGRVNV
+61 WSAAAPGRVNV

-95 VAAPGSQADRIRVRS
+95 VAAPGLQADRIRVRS
-110 LSLDEESAVSLSRL
+110 LSLGEQSAVSLSRL

-199 SAEREGAG
+199 SAERDGAG
-207 VPCGVMD
+207 VPCGIMD

-219 QGQQGCVLLLDCAEE
+219 QGEQGCVLLLDCAQS
-234 LISSVIP
+234 LISSTIP

-272 ERICETLKVG
+272 EMICEALQVG

-290 MITALPP
+290 MITTLTP
-297 DLSAQRPAPSSTVSP
+297 DLPA
-312 IQSSTLSPIQ
+312 LSPIQ
-322 SSRLS
+322 S
-327 PIQSSSQQPLDE
+327 PIQSRLKVPFDE

-370 GQLLFESHQ
+370 GELLFESHH

-400 AQDAVFGARMT
+400 AQDDVFGARMT
-411 GGGFGGCV
+411 GGGFGGCI
-419 VALIDREALLSV
+419 VALVDREALSSV
-431 ATSICQDYAQQVGLS
+431 ATSISQGYVQRVGLS
-446 PRCYRVN
+446 PQCYRVKP
-453 SASGANACAVPS
+453 ASGADVCAVFA

>member
-15 SRSANVVITFIECQ
+15 SRSANVVITFVECQ
-29 SGYIMIEPPLSIES
+29 LGYIMIEPPLSIES
-43 LQAHAAGELKKW
+43 LQAHATGELKKW

-61 WSAVAPGRVNV
+61 WSAAAPGRVNV

-95 VAAPGSQADRIRVRS
+95 VAAPGLQADRIRVRS
-110 LSLDEESAVSLSRL
+110 LSLDEESTVSLSRL

-188 WSPSERIRAAV
+188 LSPSERIRAAV

-272 ERICETLKVG
+272 EMICKALQVG

-290 MITALPP
+290 IIATLTP
-297 DLSAQRPAPSSTVSP
+297 DLPSASPAPSPSLTR
-312 IQSSTLSPIQ
+312 SSTP
-322 SSRLS
+322 SRIPAS
-327 PIQSSSQQPLDE
+327 TKEPLE
-339 VLLRRARHVVT
+339 QVLLRRARHVVT

-453 SASGANACAVPS
+453 PASGANACAVPS

>member
-1 MPLRRIDGGATQPS
+1 MPRRRIDGGATQPS
-15 SRSANVVITFIECQ
+15 RRNANVVIAFVECH

-43 LQAHAAGELKKW
+43 LQARAASELNQW
-55 TGSAAQ
+55 TGSAAR
-61 WSAVAPGRVNV
+61 WSAAAPGRVNV

-95 VAAPGSQADRIRVRS
+95 VAAPGLQADRIRVRS
-110 LSLDEESAVSLSRL
+110 LSLGEQSAVSLSRL

-199 SAEREGAG
+199 SAERDGAG
-207 VPCGVMD
+207 VPCGIMD

-219 QGQQGCVLLLDCAEE
+219 QGEQGCVLLLDCAQS
-234 LISSVIP
+234 LISSTIP

-272 ERICETLKVG
+272 EMICEALQVG

-290 MITALPP
+290 MITTLTP
-297 DLSAQRPAPSSTVSP
+297 DLPALSPKQSPIQSPAPSP

-322 SSRLS
+322 SRLKV
-327 PIQSSSQQPLDE
+327 PFDE

-370 GQLLFESHQ
+370 GELLFESHH
-379 SLRDDYQVSCE
+379 SLRDDYEVSCE

-400 AQDAVFGARMT
+400 AQDDVFGARMT
-411 GGGFGGCV
+411 GGGFGGCI
-419 VALIDREALLSV
+419 VALVDREALSSV
-431 ATSICQDYAQQVGLS
+431 ATSISQGYVQRVGLS
-446 PRCYRVN
+446 PQCYRVKP
-453 SASGANACAVPS
+453 ASGADVCAVFA

>member
-1 MPLRRIDGGATQPS
+1 
-15 SRSANVVITFIECQ
+15 
-29 SGYIMIEPPLSIES
+29 MIEPSLSIES
-43 LQAHAAGELKKW
+43 LQAHAASELNQW
-55 TGSAAQ
+55 TGSAAR
-61 WSAVAPGRVNV
+61 WSAAAPGRVNV

-95 VAAPGSQADRIRVRS
+95 VAAPGLQADCIRVRS
-110 LSLDEESAVSLSRL
+110 LSLGEQSAVSLSRL
-124 SDLSDDKWMRYLQGV
+124 SDLNDDKWMRYLQGV

-199 SAEREGAG
+199 SAERDGAG
-207 VPCGVMD
+207 VPCGIMD

-219 QGQQGCVLLLDCAEE
+219 QGERGCVLLLDCAQD
-234 LISSVIP
+234 LISSIIP

-272 ERICETLKVG
+272 EMICEALQVG

-290 MITALPP
+290 MITTLTPGLPAL
-297 DLSAQRPAPSSTVSP
+297 SPAPSPAPSPAAPP
-312 IQSSTLSPIQ
+312 IQSSTPSPIP
-322 SSRLS
+322 SSLQE
-327 PIQSSSQQPLDE
+327 PFDE

-350 ENQRVLAATEALKT
+350 ENQRVLAAMEALKT

-370 GQLLFESHQ
+370 GELLFESHH

-400 AQDAVFGARMT
+400 AQDDVFGARMT

-419 VALIDREALLSV
+419 VALVNREALSSV
-431 ATSICQDYAQQVGLS
+431 ATSICQGYAQQVGLS
-446 PRCYRVN
+446 PQCYRVKP
-453 SASGANACAVPS
+453 ASGADVCMVFA

>member
-1 MPLRRIDGGATQPS
+1 
-15 SRSANVVITFIECQ
+15 
-29 SGYIMIEPPLSIES
+29 MIEPSLSIES
-43 LQAHAAGELKKW
+43 LQAHAASELNQW
-55 TGSAAQ
+55 TGSAAR
-61 WSAVAPGRVNV
+61 WSAAAPGRVNV

-82 WVLPMAIDRYTVL
+82 WVLPMAIDRHTVL
-95 VAAPGSQADRIRVRS
+95 VAAPGLVAGRIRVRS
-110 LSLDEESAVSLSRL
+110 LSLGEQSAVSLSRL
-124 SDLSDDKWMRYLQGV
+124 SDLNDDTWMRYLQGV
-139 LAEYAHRAVVCP
+139 LVEYANRQIVCP
-151 PLDIVVASSVPV
+151 PLDIVVASNVPV

-168 SSAALELAMAHLIE
+168 SSAALELSMAHLIE

-188 WSPSERIRAAV
+188 LSSSERIRAAV

-234 LISSVIP
+234 LISSIIP

-259 LADGAYAQRRAEC
+259 LSDGAYAQRRAEC
-272 ERICETLKVG
+272 EMICEALQVG

-290 MITALPP
+290 MITTLTP
-297 DLSAQRPAPSSTVSP
+297 DLPAPSPASPPAASPIQSPAVSP
-312 IQSSTLSPIQ
+312 IQSSTPSPIP
-322 SSRLS
+322 SSL
-327 PIQSSSQQPLDE
+327 QEPLDE

-350 ENQRVLAATEALKT
+350 ENQRVLAAMEALKT

-400 AQDAVFGARMT
+400 AQDDVFGARMT

-419 VALIDREALLSV
+419 VALVDREALLSV
-431 ATSICQDYAQQVGLS
+431 ATSICQGYAQRVGLS

-453 SASGANACAVPS
+453 PASGADVCAVPS

>member
-1 MPLRRIDGGATQPS
+1 
-15 SRSANVVITFIECQ
+15 
-29 SGYIMIEPPLSIES
+29 MIEPSLSIES
-43 LQAHAAGELKKW
+43 LQAHAASELNQW
-55 TGSAAQ
+55 TGSAAR
-61 WSAVAPGRVNV
+61 WSAAAPGRVNV

-95 VAAPGSQADRIRVRS
+95 VAAPGLQADCIRVRS
-110 LSLDEESAVSLSRL
+110 LSLGEQSAVSLSRL
-124 SDLSDDKWMRYLQGV
+124 SDLNDDKWMRYLQGV

-199 SAEREGAG
+199 SAERDGAG
-207 VPCGVMD
+207 VPCGIMD

-219 QGQQGCVLLLDCAEE
+219 QGEQGCVLLLDCAQD
-234 LISSVIP
+234 LISSIIP

-272 ERICETLKVG
+272 EMICEALQVG

-290 MITALPP
+290 MITTLTPGLPAL
-297 DLSAQRPAPSSTVSP
+297 SPAPSPAPPP
-312 IQSSTLSPIQ
+312 IQSSTPSPIP
-322 SSRLS
+322 SSLQE
-327 PIQSSSQQPLDE
+327 PFDE

-350 ENQRVLAATEALKT
+350 ENQRVLAAMEALKT

-370 GQLLFESHQ
+370 GELLFESHH

-400 AQDAVFGARMT
+400 AQDDVFGARMT

-419 VALIDREALLSV
+419 VALVNREALSSV
-431 ATSICQDYAQQVGLS
+431 ATSICQGYAQQVGLS
-446 PRCYRVN
+446 PQCYRVKP
-453 SASGANACAVPS
+453 ASGADVCMVFA

>member
-1 MPLRRIDGGATQPS
+1 
-15 SRSANVVITFIECQ
+15 
-29 SGYIMIEPPLSIES
+29 MIEPSLSIES
-43 LQAHAAGELKKW
+43 LQAHAASELNQW
-55 TGSAAQ
+55 TGSAAR
-61 WSAVAPGRVNV
+61 WSAAAPGRVNV

-82 WVLPMAIDRYTVL
+82 WVLPMAIDRHTVL
-95 VAAPGSQADRIRVRS
+95 VAAPGLVAGRLRVRS
-110 LSLDEESAVSLSRL
+110 LSLGEQSAVSLSRL

-139 LAEYAHRAVVCP
+139 LVEYANRQIVCP
-151 PLDIVVASSVPV
+151 PLDIVVASNVPV

-168 SSAALELAMAHLIE
+168 SSAALELSMAHLIE

-188 WSPSERIRAAV
+188 LSSSERIRAAV

-234 LISSVIP
+234 LISSIIP

-272 ERICETLKVG
+272 EMICEALQVG

-290 MITALPP
+290 MITTLTP
-297 DLSAQRPAPSSTVSP
+297 DLPAPSPAPSPASPPAASP
-312 IQSSTLSPIQ
+312 IQSSTPSPIQ
-322 SSRLS
+322 SSTPS
-327 PIQSSSQQPLDE
+327 PIHSSSQELLDE

-350 ENQRVLAATEALKT
+350 ENQRVLAAAEALKT

-419 VALIDREALLSV
+419 VALVDREALLSV
-431 ATSICQDYAQQVGLS
+431 ATSICQGYAQRVGLS

-453 SASGANACAVPS
+453 PASGADVCAVPS